1 MIYLFP
7 SLFANK
13 YYIGEKS
20 MHKTAMGRQIDM
32 AALIAK
38 NEKVRAV
45 GNKKVNARGDTIDSH
60 GRVIV
65 ANTERVNNA
74 YHKTVGNKSAQVRS
88 GPVPQKVKPKI
99 TEELSEVEKELTEA
113 LEQEDLEIERLKSKK
128 NGN

>member
-1 MIYLFP
+1 
-7 SLFANK
+7 
-13 YYIGEKS
+13 

-88 GPVPQKVKPKI
+88 GPVQQKAKPKI
-99 TEELSEVEKELTEA
+99 SEELSEVEKELTEA